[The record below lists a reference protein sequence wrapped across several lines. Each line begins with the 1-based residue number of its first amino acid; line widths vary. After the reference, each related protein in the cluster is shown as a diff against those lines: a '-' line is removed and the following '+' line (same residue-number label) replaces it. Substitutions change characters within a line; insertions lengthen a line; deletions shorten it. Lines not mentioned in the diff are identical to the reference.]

1 MFSALFSPI
10 DGDDD
15 FIGGMVETAIFAQW
29 IQSGKGDLYYAN
41 WTKGRD
47 KGEVDIVWLEETT
60 QKAISMA
67 EVKWTDRFA
76 ENMTELKSVFHFLEA
91 NSDVKKIVVTSK
103 TRTSQYRLHE
113 GCIQFVPSAIYAYWV
128 SDFLFRKRRHEL
140 LYI

>member
-1 MFSALFSPI
+1 MFSVLFSPI

-15 FIGGMVETAIFAQW
+15 FIGGMVET
-29 IQSGKGDLYYAN
+29 AN

-76 ENMTELKSVFHFLEA
+76 ENPTELKSVFHFLEEIA
-91 NSDVKKIVVTSK
+91 M
-103 TRTSQYRLHE
+103 
-113 GCIQFVPSAIYAYWV
+113 
-128 SDFLFRKRRHEL
+128 
-140 LYI
+140 

>member
-1 MFSALFSPI
+1 MFSVLFSPI

-15 FIGGMVETAIFAQW
+15 FIGGMVET
-29 IQSGKGDLYYAN
+29 AN

-76 ENMTELKSVFHFLEA
+76 ENPTELKSVSHFLEA
-91 NSDVKKIVVTSK
+91 NSDVKKIVVTSN
-103 TRTSQYRLHE
+103 TITSQYRLHE

-128 SDFLFRKRRHEL
+128 LDFLFRKRRYEL